1 MRIKEEYKVREMAG
15 EHIVVMQGRY
25 GVDMTKS
32 DCIERNLALVVEPVA
47 GT

>member
-25 GVDMTKS
+25 GVDMN
-32 DCIERNLALVVEPVA
+32 CIERNLALVVEPVA

>member
-15 EHIVVMQGRY
+15 EHIVVMQGGY
-25 GVDMTKS
+25 DQS

>member
-25 GVDMTKS
+25 
-32 DCIERNLALVVEPVA
+32 CIERNLALVVEPVA

>member
-25 GVDMTKS
+25 GVDMTKVIG
-32 DCIERNLALVVEPVA
+32 IERNLALVVEPVA

>member
-25 GVDMTKS
+25 G

>member
-25 GVDMTKS
+25 GVDLS
-32 DCIERNLALVVEPVA
+32 LIHI
-47 GT
+47 

>member
-25 GVDMTKS
+25 GVDI
-32 DCIERNLALVVEPVA
+32 IERNLALVVEPVA

>member
-25 GVDMTKS
+25 GVD
-32 DCIERNLALVVEPVA
+32 CIERNLALVVEPVA